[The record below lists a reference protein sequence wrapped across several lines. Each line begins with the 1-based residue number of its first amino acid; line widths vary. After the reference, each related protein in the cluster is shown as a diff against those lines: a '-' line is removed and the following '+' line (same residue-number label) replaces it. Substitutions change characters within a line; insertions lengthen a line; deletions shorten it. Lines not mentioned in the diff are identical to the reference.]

1 MKTSRYSLIQFASI
15 ALILFIGIVSSCQ
28 NPGDPA
34 AAETM
39 KADTVFQEGVDTIII
54 FDPETQFETVE
65 IRKYTDTI
73 VNGQSLKR
81 HRFFSN

>member
-15 ALILFIGIVSSCQ
+15 ALILFIGIVTSCQ
-28 NPGDPA
+28 NQGDQA
-34 AAETM
+34 AAETI